1 MSTREAVEA
10 ERNRRER
17 MWKGV
22 EEIQAQR
29 PLKSDEVRELGCY
42 GSARGT
48 WRDTKETKHLT
59 PSECGVAVGIRSRR
73 KYEDEF
79 IDETA
84 LYRYPLTQQ

>member
-1 MSTREAVEA
+1 
-10 ERNRRER
+10 
-17 MWKGV
+17 MWKAV
-22 EEIQAQR
+22 EEIQAER

-42 GSARGT
+42 GSARGI

-59 PSECGVAVGIRSRR
+59 PSGCGVAVGISSRG

-79 IDETA
+79 TDETA